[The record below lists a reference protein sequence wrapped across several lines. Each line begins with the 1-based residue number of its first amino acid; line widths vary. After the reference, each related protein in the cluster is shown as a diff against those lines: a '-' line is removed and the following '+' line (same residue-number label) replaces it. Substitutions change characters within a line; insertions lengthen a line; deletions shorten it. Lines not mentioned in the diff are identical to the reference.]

1 MSFSGFEG
9 LLPESQ
15 FIRVHR
21 SFIVSM
27 SKIGHIE
34 GNRVFIG
41 EQEIPIGD
49 NYREE
54 FFRRIGID
62 QK

>member
-1 MSFSGFEG
+1 
-9 LLPESQ
+9 
-15 FIRVHR
+15 
-21 SFIVSM
+21 M